1 MNPAE
6 PVGVWRVM
14 SPTSYQAA
22 PPRIMTIADVQGC
35 VKLPDFRGNAAADS
49 FVLERRLA
57 ASGKATLRMP
67 KA

>member
-22 PPRIMTIADVQGC
+22 PPREGMIANAERF
-35 VKLPDFRGNAAADS
+35 VKPDIS
-49 FVLERRLA
+49 VL
-57 ASGKATLRMP
+57 
-67 KA
+67 